1 MAEKSAILRI
11 KELDAERANILAQ
24 AKEEALVKANQA
36 IEELNALGFSYQ
48 LTNGA
53 QKVKG
58 KIAKEGAKITKDAPC
73 PICEFQTSP
82 PHDGRTH
89 RNQGKKKKPFTPDE
103 LKARGLSRL

>member
-1 MAEKSAILRI
+1 MAEKSAIQRI

-24 AKEEALVKANQA
+24 AKEEALGKANQA
-36 IEELNALGFSYQ
+36 IEELNALGFNYQ

-58 KIAKEGAKITKDAPC
+58 KIAKEGSKITKDVPC

-89 RNQGKKKKPFTPDE
+89 RNQEKKKKPFTPDE

>member
-1 MAEKSAILRI
+1 MAEKSAIQRI
-11 KELDAERANILAQ
+11 KELDSERANILAQ

-58 KIAKEGAKITKDAPC
+58 KIAKITKDAPC